1 MAFLSIIIPTA
12 DRQTYA
18 ANAAAAVAD
27 ACPDAEIIISDTSLD
42 SSLEAMLAPGIASG
56 QVRYMRPGVG
66 LDVVSNFNHACEAA
80 TGRWLMFIGDDDCV
94 GPDVERIAAWADQNG
109 IEAVV
114 SYGAMFH
121 AAYYWPGVTSRY
133 FGEDYAARLVVNRV
147 SGKARALD
155 APVALKAALHDFGG
169 GLGLMPRAYHGLVSR
184 DVVDRIREQHG
195 ALFGGVSPD
204 IYSATLISRHARKT
218 AVVEWPFVLPGASP
232 KSTAG
237 MGAAQTD
244 RSALWDN
251 PHIAPF
257 RGLVW
262 DPLIPEFYSPTTV
275 WSFSFK
281 KAVDAV
287 NDPAF
292 MPNFARLYARCLF
305 HNRSF
310 AATTMQSVN
319 SYGREVGLGR
329 ARRLVAFELLGEAG
343 RFGTKVASRLA
354 RPTAA
359 GHAVATV
366 TDLPDVRS
374 AYAALVE
381 TLRHGPQLDLG

>member
-1 MAFLSIIIPTA
+1 MAYLSIIIPTA

-18 ANAAAAVAD
+18 ANAVAAVAD
-27 ACPDAEIIISDTSLD
+27 ACPDAEIILSDTSVD

-56 QVRYMRPGVG
+56 QVRYLRPGVG
-66 LDVVSNFNHACEAA
+66 LDVVSNFNHACDAA
-80 TGRWLMFIGDDDCV
+80 TGRWLMFIGDDDSV
-94 GPDVERIAAWADQNG
+94 GPDVERIATWADRSG
-109 IEAVV
+109 VEAVV
-114 SYGAMFH
+114 SYGAMFN
-121 AAYYWPGVTSRY
+121 AVYYWPGVMSRY
-133 FGEDYAARLVVNRV
+133 FGEDYAARLVVNCF
-147 SGKARALD
+147 SGKARPLD
-155 APVALKAALHDFGG
+155 APGAMKAALQDFGG

-184 DVVDRIREQHG
+184 DVLDRIRDHHG
-195 ALFGGVSPD
+195 PLFGGVSPD
-204 IYSATLISRHARKT
+204 IYSATLISRHARKA

-244 RSALWDN
+244 RSTLWNN

-257 RGLVW
+257 KDLVW

-275 WSFSFK
+275 WSYSFK

-292 MPNFARLYARCLF
+292 VPNFARLYARCLF
-305 HNRSF
+305 HNRRY
-310 AATTMQSVN
+310 AAETMLAVN
-319 SYGREVGLGR
+319 RYGEDVGLGR
-329 ARRLVAFELLGEAG
+329 ARRAVALELLGEAG
-343 RFGTKVASRLA
+343 RFGAKVASRLV

-359 GHAVATV
+359 GHAVSTV

-381 TLRHGPQLDLG
+381 TLRNGPQLDLG